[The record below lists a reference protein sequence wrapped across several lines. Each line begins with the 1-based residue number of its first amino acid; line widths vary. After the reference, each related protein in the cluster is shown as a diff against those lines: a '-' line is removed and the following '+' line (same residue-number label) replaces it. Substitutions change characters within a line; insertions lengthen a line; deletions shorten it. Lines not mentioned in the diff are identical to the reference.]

1 MLQSANRFPNS
12 PPMGENSTQEV
23 ILLKTVPSDLPDL
36 EIGEWG
42 LLPLMVNQAPSTC
55 FEIPDQSQAWTCTI
69 PMTLYGVEVQ
79 RMNDAPPTSAYQLK
93 FAPNK
98 NSTIFTK
105 YAWGTRGPAIPEHET
120 LRLVRDPAEPGLG
133 PAWWVRREYNKTV
146 ILPEDRISHSTG
158 SERSEKRDAPEDTE
172 GAEDEDAGG
181 EEDKDD
187 KDDDSKGKSGQ
198 PFPFPGA
205 KLGDKAWICTW
216 PDTVLE
222 VFMFPRQNNTFN
234 ADAAESFT
242 GFPGFPSPTS
252 TSTSTA
258 TNDIP
263 TGEIIPTGAPEPTG
277 GANITGEKSEPDWK
291 MPKFPP
297 LPPPYPQVVKVS
309 ERRVDG
315 LAGDDAYCEQVEIV
329 DEGKSHRPVLDRE
342 GRAIRV
348 DIPEQVRRRGSPD
361 RRDMWADAGELAS
374 RDKPPGD
381 CGCVWMVE

>member
-1 MLQSANRFPNS
+1 M
-12 PPMGENSTQEV
+12 

-36 EIGEWG
+36 EVGTWG

-55 FEIPDQSQAWTCTI
+55 LENPDQSQAWTCNT
-69 PMTLYGVEVQ
+69 PMNLYGVDVQ
-79 RMNDAPPTSAYQLK
+79 MKDDAPPTSAYELK
-93 FAPNK
+93 FAPTK

-105 YAWGTRGPAIPEHET
+105 YAWGTRSPAIPERET

-146 ILPEDRISHSTG
+146 ILPEDRISLSAE
-158 SERSEKRDAPEDTE
+158 SENPEKRDVPEDDAEESGE
-172 GAEDEDAGG
+172 GDGGQDTSDEESEDG
-181 EEDKDD
+181 
-187 KDDDSKGKSGQ
+187 DSKKDKPEQ
-198 PFPFPGA
+198 PFPIPGA
-205 KLGDKAWICTW
+205 KAGDKAWICTW

-234 ADAAESFT
+234 GLATESFS
-242 GFPGFPSPTS
+242 GFPGFPTPTS
-252 TSTSTA
+252 SSTSTA
-258 TNDIP
+258 TNDIL
-263 TGEIIPTGAPEPTG
+263 TGEITPTGAPEPTG
-277 GANITGEKSEPDWK
+277 GAFPTGGKSEPDWK
-291 MPKFPP
+291 MPNFPP
-297 LPPPYPQVVKVS
+297 LPPPFPQIVKVS

-329 DEGKSHRPVLDRE
+329 NKGANHRPVLDKE

-348 DIPEQVRRRGSPD
+348 RIPEQVSRRGSD
-361 RRDMWADAGELAS
+361 RRDVWADAGGLTS